1 MKYFFVIC
9 MTTLLFN
16 YSAFAQGKTTTHK
29 VEKGETITQIDLK
42 YKTTPTAIYK
52 INPDSQSGI
61 QENQIL
67 SIPDG
72 ILQQKNNLVHIVGP
86 KETLY
91 GLATK
96 YNVKIEALR
105 NANEE
110 SLINGLKIG
119 QELLI
124 PKFSEQDKSAINPQ
138 ISNTDNS
145 KSTHKVLPKES
156 FFSIA
161 RLYNVSVQDLDNANS
176 DIFKIGLQV
185 GQNLVIPNKR
195 KTLDGRARI
204 INSETIF
211 HDVQPKETK
220 YAIAKKYGITIEQL
234 ESQNPEI
241 VNGLIQGNK
250 LAINVKQITPS
261 NENEELMIALAEKQ
275 VVVEKTKAKN
285 IQLEDLK
292 DKLTVQKEINQKV
305 IKVNNLKVNLNEI
318 DGAKEGSEERLR
330 LVLEANKNIQDI
342 LISKLD
348 SLVYTMNED
357 LSELK
362 NTEIEDL
369 ERSKQLEA
377 QSYESISK
385 TSQLS
390 LQLKKDLAENRKVY
404 SGLMNKAQRIALE
417 KNNEYKKKV
426 RENSKADTAKPNKEV
441 AIIDIY
447 KKMELDQARRD
458 ELNEALLKKIDS
470 LGGEKKIELKRRI
483 SKATF
488 YSREARNFDDKLA
501 LVRLKKYQNEAQ
513 KSQSQ
518 NTVHKKVNQLN
529 LRELKEAVEQ
539 DTLTAVN
546 RSKIQVLDNL
556 KEVPTGY
563 YIVLG
568 DFIEAEDRDQFIM
581 KLIDTGEFNSSFF
594 FNVNILSYYVFTKFF
609 YTEEEALYEYKQ
621 KSGQEL
627 YEKMLIVKIVQEKI
641 I

>member
-1 MKYFFVIC
+1 

-29 VEKGETITQIDLK
+29 VEKGETITQIALK

-261 NENEELMIALAEKQ
+261 NKNEELMIALAEKE
-275 VVVEKTKAKN
+275 VAEEKAKAKN
-285 IQLEDLK
+285 LQIEDLK

-529 LRELKEAVEQ
+529 LREIKEAVEQ

-627 YEKMLIVKIVQEKI
+627 YEKMLIVKIVQE
-641 I
+641 

>member
-29 VEKGETITQIDLK
+29 VEKGETITQIALK

-261 NENEELMIALAEKQ
+261 NKNEEMMIALAEKE
-275 VVVEKTKAKN
+275 VAEEKAKAKN
-285 IQLEDLK
+285 LQIEDLK

-529 LRELKEAVEQ
+529 LREIKEAVEQ

-627 YEKMLIVKIVQEKI
+627 YEKMLIVKIVQE
-641 I
+641 

>member
-16 YSAFAQGKTTTHK
+16 YSAFAQGKTITHK
-29 VEKGETITQIDLK
+29 VEKGETITQIALK

-261 NENEELMIALAEKQ
+261 NKNEELMIALAEKE
-275 VVVEKTKAKN
+275 VAEEKAKAKN
-285 IQLEDLK
+285 LQIEDLK

-529 LRELKEAVEQ
+529 LREIKEAVEQ

-627 YEKMLIVKIVQEKI
+627 YEKMLIVKIVQE
-641 I
+641 

>member
-29 VEKGETITQIDLK
+29 VEKGETITQIALK

-261 NENEELMIALAEKQ
+261 NKNEELMIALAEKE
-275 VVVEKTKAKN
+275 VAEEKAKAKN
-285 IQLEDLK
+285 LQIEDLK

-426 RENSKADTAKPNKEV
+426 RENSKADTAKPDKEV

-529 LRELKEAVEQ
+529 LREIKEAVEQ

-627 YEKMLIVKIVQEKI
+627 YEKMLIVKIVQE
-641 I
+641 

>member
-29 VEKGETITQIDLK
+29 VEKGETITQIALK

-110 SLINGLKIG
+110 SLINGLKTG

-261 NENEELMIALAEKQ
+261 NKNEELMIALAEKE
-275 VVVEKTKAKN
+275 VAEEKAKAKN
-285 IQLEDLK
+285 LQIEDLK

-529 LRELKEAVEQ
+529 LREIKEAVEQ

-627 YEKMLIVKIVQEKI
+627 YEKMLIVKIVQE
-641 I
+641 

>member
-1 MKYFFVIC
+1 M
-9 MTTLLFN
+9 
-16 YSAFAQGKTTTHK
+16 
-29 VEKGETITQIDLK
+29 
-42 YKTTPTAIYK
+42 
-52 INPDSQSGI
+52 
-61 QENQIL
+61 
-67 SIPDG
+67 
-72 ILQQKNNLVHIVGP
+72 
-86 KETLY
+86 
-91 GLATK
+91 
-96 YNVKIEALR
+96 
-105 NANEE
+105 
-110 SLINGLKIG
+110 
-119 QELLI
+119 
-124 PKFSEQDKSAINPQ
+124 
-138 ISNTDNS
+138 
-145 KSTHKVLPKES
+145 
-156 FFSIA
+156 
-161 RLYNVSVQDLDNANS
+161 SVQDLDNANS

-241 VNGLIQGNK
+241 VNGLIQGNT

-261 NENEELMIALAEKQ
+261 NKNEELMIALAEKE
-275 VVVEKTKAKN
+275 VAEEKAKAKN
-285 IQLEDLK
+285 LQIEDLK

-529 LRELKEAVEQ
+529 LREIKEAVEQ

-627 YEKMLIVKIVQEKI
+627 YEKMLIVKIVQE
-641 I
+641 

>member
-16 YSAFAQGKTTTHK
+16 YSAFAQGKTITHK
-29 VEKGETITQIDLK
+29 VEKGETITQIALK

-261 NENEELMIALAEKQ
+261 NKNEELMIALAEKE
-275 VVVEKTKAKN
+275 VAEEKAKAKN
-285 IQLEDLK
+285 LQIEDLK

-529 LRELKEAVEQ
+529 LREIKEAVEQ

-581 KLIDTGEFNSSFF
+581 KLIDTGEFNSGFF

-627 YEKMLIVKIVQEKI
+627 YEKMLIVKIVQE
-641 I
+641 

>member
-29 VEKGETITQIDLK
+29 VEKGETITQIALK
-42 YKTTPTAIYK
+42 YKTTPATIYK
-52 INPDSQSGI
+52 LNPETESGI

-261 NENEELMIALAEKQ
+261 NKNEELMIALAEKE
-275 VVVEKTKAKN
+275 VAEEKAKAKN
-285 IQLEDLK
+285 LQIEDLK

-529 LRELKEAVEQ
+529 LREIKEAVEQ

-627 YEKMLIVKIVQEKI
+627 YEKMLIVKIVQE
-641 I
+641 

>member
-1 MKYFFVIC
+1 
-9 MTTLLFN
+9 
-16 YSAFAQGKTTTHK
+16 
-29 VEKGETITQIDLK
+29 
-42 YKTTPTAIYK
+42 
-52 INPDSQSGI
+52 
-61 QENQIL
+61 
-67 SIPDG
+67 
-72 ILQQKNNLVHIVGP
+72 
-86 KETLY
+86 
-91 GLATK
+91 
-96 YNVKIEALR
+96 
-105 NANEE
+105 
-110 SLINGLKIG
+110 
-119 QELLI
+119 
-124 PKFSEQDKSAINPQ
+124 
-138 ISNTDNS
+138 
-145 KSTHKVLPKES
+145 
-156 FFSIA
+156 
-161 RLYNVSVQDLDNANS
+161 
-176 DIFKIGLQV
+176 
-185 GQNLVIPNKR
+185 
-195 KTLDGRARI
+195 
-204 INSETIF
+204 
-211 HDVQPKETK
+211 
-220 YAIAKKYGITIEQL
+220 
-234 ESQNPEI
+234 
-241 VNGLIQGNK
+241 
-250 LAINVKQITPS
+250 
-261 NENEELMIALAEKQ
+261 MIALAEKE
-275 VVVEKTKAKN
+275 VAEEKAKAKN
-285 IQLEDLK
+285 LQIEDLK

-529 LRELKEAVEQ
+529 LREIKEAVEQ

-627 YEKMLIVKIVQEKI
+627 YEKMLIVKIVQE
-641 I
+641 

>member
-29 VEKGETITQIDLK
+29 VEKGETITQIALK

-185 GQNLVIPNKR
+185 GQNLVMPNKR

-261 NENEELMIALAEKQ
+261 NKNEELMIALAEKE
-275 VVVEKTKAKN
+275 VAEEKAKAKN
-285 IQLEDLK
+285 LQIEDLK

-529 LRELKEAVEQ
+529 LREIKEAVEQ

-627 YEKMLIVKIVQEKI
+627 YEKMLIVKIVQE
-641 I
+641 